1 MSRMQTNTVMTAMN
15 QLSNHDHSRFLTRT
29 NQMVGRIQTAGPEK
43 AGQNIKPVCSGSS
56 GDSDDL
62 AGSPTLYYGDE
73 PESADGRIRTAG
85 VPIHG
90 GKRI

>member
-43 AGQNIKPVCSGSS
+43 AGQNIKPCVF
-56 GDSDDL
+56 
-62 AGSPTLYYGDE
+62 
-73 PESADGRIRTAG
+73 RRQW
-85 VPIHG
+85 
-90 GKRI
+90 